1 MFPAENLAGED
12 QESTAQASRHQR
24 EGQDEIVKTKNLQVS
39 LASRTSANIQARE
52 QVLSELGVQSELDN
66 NIIIFNNNNQRV
78 FQQ

>member
-24 EGQDEIVKTKNLQVS
+24 EGQDEIVKTENLQIS
-39 LASRTSANIQARE
+39 LASRTSPNIQARE
-52 QVLSELGVQSELDN
+52 QVLSELGVQSELDK
-66 NIIIFNNNNQRV
+66 IIIFNNNNQRV